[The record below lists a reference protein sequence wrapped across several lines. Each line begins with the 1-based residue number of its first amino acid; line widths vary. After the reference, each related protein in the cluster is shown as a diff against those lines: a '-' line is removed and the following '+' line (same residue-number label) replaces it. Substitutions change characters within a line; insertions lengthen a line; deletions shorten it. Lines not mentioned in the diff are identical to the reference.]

1 VSWLLVALGLSA
13 LYLGGEWLVRGASRL
28 ALLLRIAPMVM
39 GLTLVAFGTSAPE
52 LAATIAA
59 AFRGAPEMAMGNVI
73 GSNITNI
80 GLILGVTA
88 LVYPLVSSP
97 SFLRREVPW
106 MLAATALASLVLMD
120 AQLTRGDGALLLA
133 ALVLFLFV
141 MWRQGRAP
149 ALEGREAEG
158 QIIKPLLLSAA
169 GVGCLALGAQ
179 ALVAGASEIAAG
191 FGVSERVIGLTLV
204 ALGTSLPELA
214 SSLVAALRR
223 ETDIILGNIV
233 GSNLFNLL
241 AVLGAASL
249 LRPIS
254 VELSTL
260 RLDLWVMA
268 GFSLLLLPLLYR
280 RNRLGR
286 SAALLLL
293 AGYLGYVTMLFLP
306 SAG

>member
-1 VSWLLVALGLSA
+1 MSWLLVALGLSA

-120 AQLTRGDGALLLA
+120 AQLTRGEGALLLA

>member
-1 VSWLLVALGLSA
+1 
-13 LYLGGEWLVRGASRL
+13 
-28 ALLLRIAPMVM
+28 LRKR
-39 GLTLVAFGTSAPE
+39 FFAPE
-52 LAATIAA
+52 WVFI
-59 AFRGAPEMAMGNVI
+59 FGI
-73 GSNITNI
+73 GRASNQN
-80 GLILGVTA
+80 
-88 LVYPLVSSP
+88 
-97 SFLRREVPW
+97 RE
-106 MLAATALASLVLMD
+106 S
-120 AQLTRGDGALLLA
+120 G
-133 ALVLFLFV
+133 
-141 MWRQGRAP
+141 RQGRAP

-179 ALVAGASEIAAG
+179 ALVAGASEIAAV

-204 ALGTSLPELA
+204 ALGTILPELA

>member
-1 VSWLLVALGLSA
+1 MSWLLVALGLSA

-59 AFRGAPEMAMGNVI
+59 AFRGAPEIAMGNVI

-120 AQLTRGDGALLLA
+120 AQLTRGEGALLLA

>member
-120 AQLTRGDGALLLA
+120 AQLTRGEGALLLA